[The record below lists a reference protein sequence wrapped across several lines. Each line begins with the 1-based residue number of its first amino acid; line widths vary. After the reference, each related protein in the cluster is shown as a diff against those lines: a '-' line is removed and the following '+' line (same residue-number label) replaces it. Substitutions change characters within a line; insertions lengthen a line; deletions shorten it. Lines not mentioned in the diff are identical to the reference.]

1 MSNQQR
7 KQSGNGELKAGD
19 QLLELPLLELPSVH
33 PCHACG
39 ACCHYV
45 AVEIDNPTAFKD
57 YDNIHWYLTHRAV
70 SVYVDW
76 EGDWFIE
83 FETVCEHL
91 TNNGTC
97 GIYEDRPHMCSDF
110 SWEEC
115 EKTTQERAWKYRFQ
129 TQDEFVIWHREK
141 RPKSFARYVKAF
153 GKLKDKRKKVRE
165 RSRRVS
171 AAPKTL
177 PLDEASAS

>member
-1 MSNQQR
+1 
-7 KQSGNGELKAGD
+7 
-19 QLLELPLLELPSVH
+19 
-33 PCHACG
+33 
-39 ACCHYV
+39 
-45 AVEIDNPTAFKD
+45 
-57 YDNIHWYLTHRAV
+57 V